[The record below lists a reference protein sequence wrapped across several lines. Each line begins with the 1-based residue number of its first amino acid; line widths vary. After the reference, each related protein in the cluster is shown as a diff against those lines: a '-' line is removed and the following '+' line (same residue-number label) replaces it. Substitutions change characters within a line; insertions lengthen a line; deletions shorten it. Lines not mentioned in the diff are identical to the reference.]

1 MDKMVLADKTELV
14 IKEGA
19 AIGSATTVVDDFAA
33 LGTVAAALTK
43 EGNLETVQFKTD
55 ESVTGEYTGMK
66 LESPL
71 FSAVDLVGG
80 KVEATFGIREKT
92 ELEKRVDSLE
102 GRTESLEGRADVTE
116 GALQEMILNT
126 MGGE

>member
-1 MDKMVLADKTELV
+1 MDKMILADKTELV

-19 AIGSATTVVDDFAA
+19 AIGSATTVVDDFTV
-33 LGTVAAALTK
+33 LGTVAAALRK
-43 EGNLETVQFKTD
+43 AGNLETVQFKTD

-71 FSAVDLVGG
+71 FTAVDLVGG

-102 GRTESLEGRADVTE
+102 GRTETLEGRADVTE
-116 GALQEMILNT
+116 GALQEMILSS

>member
-1 MDKMVLADKTELV
+1 MEKIILADKTELE
-14 IKEGA
+14 IKDGA
-19 AIGSATTVVDDFAA
+19 AIGSITVAVDDFAA

-43 EGNLETVQFKTD
+43 AGNLESVKFSTD
-55 ESVTGEYTGMK
+55 DSVTGEYTGMK

-71 FSAVDLVGG
+71 FTAVDLVGG

-102 GRTESLEGRADVTE
+102 ERADVTE
-116 GALQEMILNT
+116 GALQEVILST
-126 MGGE
+126 MGGEK

>member
-1 MDKMVLADKTELV
+1 MEKMILADKTELE

-19 AIGSATTVVDDFAA
+19 AIGSITVVVDDFAV
-33 LGTVAAALTK
+33 LGTVATALTK
-43 EGNLETVQFKTD
+43 AGNLETVQFKTD

-71 FSAVDLVGG
+71 FTAVDLVGG

-92 ELEKRVDSLE
+92 DLEKRVD
-102 GRTESLEGRADVTE
+102 TLEGRADVTE
-116 GALQEMILNT
+116 GALQEMILAQ
-126 MGGE
+126 MGGEA

>member
-1 MDKMVLADKTELV
+1 MDKMTLADKTELET
-14 IKEGA
+14 KEGA
-19 AIGSATTVVDDFAA
+19 AIGPVTVAVDDFAA
-33 LGTVAAALTK
+33 LGTVAVALTK
-43 EGNLETVQFKTD
+43 AGNLETVQFKTD

-71 FSAVDLVGG
+71 FTAVDLVGG

-116 GALQEMILNT
+116 GALQEMILST

>member
-1 MDKMVLADKTELV
+1 MDKMILADKTELV

-19 AIGSATTVVDDFAA
+19 AIGSTTTVVDDFVA

-43 EGNLETVQFKTD
+43 AGNLETVQFSTD
-55 ESVTGEYTGMK
+55 GSVTGEYTGMK

-71 FSAVDLVGG
+71 FTSVDLVGG

-116 GALQEMILNT
+116 GALQEMILST
-126 MGGE
+126 IGGE

>member
-1 MDKMVLADKTELV
+1 MDKMILADKTELV

-19 AIGSATTVVDDFAA
+19 AIGSTTTVVDDFTA

-43 EGNLETVQFKTD
+43 EGNLESVKFSTD
-55 ESVTGEYTGMK
+55 DSVTGEYTGMK

-102 GRTESLEGRADVTE
+102 GRADVTE
-116 GALQEMILNT
+116 GALQEMILST

>member
-1 MDKMVLADKTELV
+1 MDKMILADKTELA

-19 AIGSATTVVDDFAA
+19 AIGSATTVVDDFTA

-43 EGNLETVQFKTD
+43 EGNLESVKFSTD
-55 ESVTGEYTGMK
+55 DSVTGEYTGMK

-102 GRTESLEGRADVTE
+102 GRADVTE
-116 GALQEMILNT
+116 GALQEMILST

>member
-43 EGNLETVQFKTD
+43 AGNLETVQFKTD

-71 FSAVDLVGG
+71 FTAVDLVGG

-102 GRTESLEGRADVTE
+102 GRADVTE
-116 GALQEMILNT
+116 GALQEVILSA
-126 MGGE
+126 MGGGE

>member
-1 MDKMVLADKTELV
+1 MEKMILADKTELE
-14 IKEGA
+14 IKDGA
-19 AIGSATTVVDDFAA
+19 AIGSITVAVDDFTA

-43 EGNLETVQFKTD
+43 EGNLESVKFSTD
-55 ESVTGEYTGMK
+55 DSVTGEYTGMK

-71 FSAVDLVGG
+71 FSAVDIVGG

-102 GRTESLEGRADVTE
+102 GRADVTE
-116 GALQEMILNT
+116 GALQEMILAQ
-126 MGGE
+126 MGGEA

>member
-1 MDKMVLADKTELV
+1 MDKMILADKTELV

-43 EGNLETVQFKTD
+43 AGNLETVQFKTD

-71 FSAVDLVGG
+71 FTAVDLVGG
-80 KVEATFGIREKT
+80 KVESTFGIREKT

-102 GRTESLEGRADVTE
+102 GRADVTE
-116 GALQEMILNT
+116 GALQEVILSA
-126 MGGE
+126 MGGGE

>member
-1 MDKMVLADKTELV
+1 MDKMILADKTELE
-14 IKEGA
+14 IKDGA
-19 AIGSATTVVDDFAA
+19 AIGSITVAVDDFTA

-43 EGNLETVQFKTD
+43 AGNLEAVQFSTD
-55 ESVTGEYTGMK
+55 DSVTGEYTGMK

-80 KVEATFGIREKT
+80 KVEATFGIREKR

-102 GRTESLEGRADVTE
+102 GRTETLEGRADVTE
-116 GALQEMILNT
+116 GALQEMILST

>member
-1 MDKMVLADKTELV
+1 MDKMILADKTELV

-43 EGNLETVQFKTD
+43 AGNLETVQFKTD

-71 FSAVDLVGG
+71 FTAVDLVGG

-102 GRTESLEGRADVTE
+102 GRADVTE
-116 GALQEMILNT
+116 GALQEVILSA
-126 MGGE
+126 MGGCE

>member
-71 FSAVDLVGG
+71 FTAVDLVGG
-80 KVEATFGIREKT
+80 NVEATFGT
-92 ELEKRVDSLE
+92 FLLF
-102 GRTESLEGRADVTE
+102 
-116 GALQEMILNT
+116 
-126 MGGE
+126 

>member
-1 MDKMVLADKTELV
+1 MDKMILADKTELV

-71 FSAVDLVGG
+71 FTAVDLVGG

-102 GRTESLEGRADVTE
+102 GRADVTE
-116 GALQEMILNT
+116 GALQEVILSA
-126 MGGE
+126 MGGGE

>member
-1 MDKMVLADKTELV
+1 MDKMILADKTELV

-43 EGNLETVQFKTD
+43 AGNLETVQFKTD

-71 FSAVDLVGG
+71 FTAVDLVGG

-102 GRTESLEGRADVTE
+102 GRADVTE
-116 GALQEMILNT
+116 GALQEVILSA
-126 MGGE
+126 MGGGE

>member
-1 MDKMVLADKTELV
+1 MEKMILADKTELE

-19 AIGSATTVVDDFAA
+19 AIGSVTVAVDDFAA
-33 LGTVAAALTK
+33 LGTVAVALTK
-43 EGNLETVQFKTD
+43 AGNLETVQFKTD

-71 FSAVDLVGG
+71 FTAVDLVGG

-102 GRTESLEGRADVTE
+102 GRTETLEGRADVTE
-116 GALQEMILNT
+116 GALQEMILST

>member
-1 MDKMVLADKTELV
+1 MDKMILADKTELV

-19 AIGSATTVVDDFAA
+19 AIGSATTVVDDFTA

-43 EGNLETVQFKTD
+43 AGNLESVKFSTD
-55 ESVTGEYTGMK
+55 DSVTGEYTGMK

-71 FSAVDLVGG
+71 FTAVDLVGG

-102 GRTESLEGRADVTE
+102 ERADVTE
-116 GALQEMILNT
+116 GALQEVILST
-126 MGGE
+126 MGGEK

>member
-1 MDKMVLADKTELV
+1 MEKMILADKTELE

-19 AIGSATTVVDDFAA
+19 AIGSVTVAVDDFAA

-43 EGNLETVQFKTD
+43 AGNLETVQFKTD
-55 ESVTGEYTGMK
+55 ESVTGEYIGMK

-71 FSAVDLVGG
+71 FTAVDLVGG

-102 GRTESLEGRADVTE
+102 GRPESLEGRADVTE
-116 GALQEMILNT
+116 GALQEMILST

>member
-71 FSAVDLVGG
+71 FTAVDLVGG

-102 GRTESLEGRADVTE
+102 GRADVTE
-116 GALQEMILNT
+116 GALQEVILSA
-126 MGGE
+126 MGGGE

>member
-1 MDKMVLADKTELV
+1 MEKMILADKTELE

-19 AIGSATTVVDDFAA
+19 AIGSITVVVDDFAV

-43 EGNLETVQFKTD
+43 AGNLETVQFKTD

-71 FSAVDLVGG
+71 FTAVDLVGG

-102 GRTESLEGRADVTE
+102 GRADVTE
-116 GALQEMILNT
+116 GALQEMILAQ
-126 MGGE
+126 MGGEA

>member
-1 MDKMVLADKTELV
+1 MDKMILADKTELV

-19 AIGSATTVVDDFAA
+19 AIGSATTVVDDFTA

-43 EGNLETVQFKTD
+43 AGNLESVKFSTD
-55 ESVTGEYTGMK
+55 DSVTGEYTGMK

-71 FSAVDLVGG
+71 FTAVDLVGG

-102 GRTESLEGRADVTE
+102 GRADVTE
-116 GALQEMILNT
+116 GALQEVILST
-126 MGGE
+126 MGGEK

>member
-1 MDKMVLADKTELV
+1 MEKMILADKTELE

-19 AIGSATTVVDDFAA
+19 AIGSVTVAVDDFAA
-33 LGTVAAALTK
+33 LGTVAMALTK
-43 EGNLETVQFKTD
+43 AGNLETVQFKTD

-71 FSAVDLVGG
+71 FTAVDLVGG

-102 GRTESLEGRADVTE
+102 GRTETLEGRADVTE
-116 GALQEMILNT
+116 GGLQAMVLST

>member
-1 MDKMVLADKTELV
+1 MDKMILADKTELE
-14 IKEGA
+14 IKDGA
-19 AIGSATTVVDDFAA
+19 AIGSITVAVDDFTA

-43 EGNLETVQFKTD
+43 AGNLEAVQFSTD
-55 ESVTGEYTGMK
+55 DSVTGEYTGMK

-102 GRTESLEGRADVTE
+102 GRTETLEGRADVTE
-116 GALQEMILNT
+116 GALQEMILST

>member
-1 MDKMVLADKTELV
+1 MDKMILADKTELV

-19 AIGSATTVVDDFAA
+19 AIGSTTTVVDDFAA

-43 EGNLETVQFKTD
+43 EGNLESVKFSTD
-55 ESVTGEYTGMK
+55 DSVTGEYTGMK

-102 GRTESLEGRADVTE
+102 GRADVTE
-116 GALQEMILNT
+116 GALQEMILST

>member
-1 MDKMVLADKTELV
+1 MATIRLDKTELE
-14 IKEGA
+14 IKDGA
-19 AIGSATTVVDDFAA
+19 AIGSTTVAVDDFAA

-43 EGNLETVQFKTD
+43 AGNLETVQFSTD
-55 ESVTGEYTGMK
+55 GSVTGEYTGMK

-71 FSAVDLVGG
+71 FTSVDLVGG

-116 GALQEMILNT
+116 GALQEMILST

>member
-1 MDKMVLADKTELV
+1 
-14 IKEGA
+14 
-19 AIGSATTVVDDFAA
+19 
-33 LGTVAAALTK
+33 
-43 EGNLETVQFKTD
+43 
-55 ESVTGEYTGMK
+55 MK

-71 FSAVDLVGG
+71 FTAVDLVGG

-102 GRTESLEGRADVTE
+102 GRTETLEGRADVTE
-116 GALQEMILNT
+116 GALQEMILST

>member
-1 MDKMVLADKTELV
+1 MDKMVLADKTELE

-19 AIGSATTVVDDFAA
+19 AIGSITVAVDDFGA
-33 LGTVAAALTK
+33 LGIVATALTK
-43 EGNLETVQFKTD
+43 AGNLETVQFKTD

-71 FSAVDLVGG
+71 FTAVDLVGG

-116 GALQEMILNT
+116 GALQEMILST

>member
-1 MDKMVLADKTELV
+1 M
-14 IKEGA
+14 
-19 AIGSATTVVDDFAA
+19 DDFTA

-43 EGNLETVQFKTD
+43 EGNLESVKFSTD
-55 ESVTGEYTGMK
+55 DSVTGEYTGMK

-102 GRTESLEGRADVTE
+102 GRADVTE
-116 GALQEMILNT
+116 GALQEMILST

>member
-33 LGTVAAALTK
+33 LGTVATALTK

-71 FSAVDLVGG
+71 FTAVDLVGG

-102 GRTESLEGRADVTE
+102 GRTETLKGRADVTE
-116 GALQEMILNT
+116 GALQEMILST

>member
-19 AIGSATTVVDDFAA
+19 AIGSTTTVVDDFAA
-33 LGTVAAALTK
+33 LGTVAAALIK

-116 GALQEMILNT
+116 GALQEMILST